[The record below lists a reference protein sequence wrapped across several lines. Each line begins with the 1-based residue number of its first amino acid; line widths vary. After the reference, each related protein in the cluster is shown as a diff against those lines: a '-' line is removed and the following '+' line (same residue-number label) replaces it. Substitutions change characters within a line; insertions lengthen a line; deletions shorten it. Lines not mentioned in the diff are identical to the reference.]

1 MRGAQ
6 GNIFDDN
13 LNQIGTIYN
22 ISNYNECN
30 DYTFS
35 NNSVYCSSDE
45 SNKIYQ
51 FQLPNLTKINEISL
65 LGVPTFIEYDN
76 NTLYVVIKNSYD
88 NWGKYVY
95 SLEKFTDSK

>member
-1 MRGAQ
+1 M
-6 GNIFDDN
+6 
-13 LNQIGTIYN
+13 
-22 ISNYNECN
+22 
-30 DYTFS
+30 
-35 NNSVYCSSDE
+35 
-45 SNKIYQ
+45 
-51 FQLPNLTKINEISL
+51 PNLTKINEISL